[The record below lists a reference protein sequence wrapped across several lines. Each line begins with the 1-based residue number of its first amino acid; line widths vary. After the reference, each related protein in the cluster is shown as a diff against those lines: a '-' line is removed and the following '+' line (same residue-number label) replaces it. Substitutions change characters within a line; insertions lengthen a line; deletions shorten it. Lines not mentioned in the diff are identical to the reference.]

1 MNTLLYIIIFLVI
14 AITYIHIIYHIKTSN
29 KMEVYDIDYNGVA
42 HLNEICDLRQPF
54 TFRCTTNEINI
65 NRSNTVNKNT
75 KINII
80 KKQKIPD
87 ENDKIISHN
96 NDILVK
102 LPNIQENIIHYE
114 NNIKPN
120 FNITT
125 LHDIM
130 FADENMKTDLSYN
143 YNYRNFFHITEGSII
158 IRFLPP
164 NVTNKINHHTDY
176 ELLQEISNVDIW
188 KNNDNFKYVEI
199 KISSNDTLFIPPY
212 WWYSVRFLE
221 PTTIVTFKYRTFMNN
236 VTILP
241 KLLYSYITIHNRK
254 VNLRIK
260 NKKEKRKKKKKVSFK
275 E

>member
-143 YNYRNFFHITEGSII
+143 YNYRNFFHITEGTII
-158 IRFLPP
+158 VRFLSP
-164 NVTNKINHHTDY
+164 NNTNKISHYTDY
-176 ELLQEISNVDIW
+176 ELLEEKSNTDIW
-188 KNNDNFKYVEI
+188 ENKNNLKFLEI

-212 WWYSVRFLE
+212 WWYSFHFIE
-221 PTTIVTFKYRTFMNN
+221 PTTIITFKYRTFMNN

-241 KLLYSYITIHNRK
+241 KLLYSYISIHNRK
-254 VNLRIK
+254 RDLKIINKKGK
-260 NKKEKRKKKKKVSFK
+260 NKKKKNVTFK